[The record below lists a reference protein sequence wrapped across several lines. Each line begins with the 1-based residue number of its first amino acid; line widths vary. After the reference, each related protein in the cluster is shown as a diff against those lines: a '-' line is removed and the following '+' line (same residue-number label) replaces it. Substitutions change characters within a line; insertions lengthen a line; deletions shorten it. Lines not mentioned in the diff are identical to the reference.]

1 MLTPELTELFRQS
14 CAALAEKQGLSLE
27 TMTETGIAALRLSVG
42 NTVGDKP
49 EERAMKYKRAVEE
62 IMKTE
67 DGKIAVRWSGTKR
80 FVIIPDDEIALF
92 LIYLVANGENAIKN
106 INSKLR

>member
-42 NTVGDKP
+42 NTASDEPK
-49 EERAMKYKRAVEE
+49 E
-62 IMKTE
+62 I
-67 DGKIAVRWSGTKR
+67 RR
-80 FVIIPDDEIALF
+80 
-92 LIYLVANGENAIKN
+92 
-106 INSKLR
+106 

>member
-42 NTVGDKP
+42 NTVGD
-49 EERAMKYKRAVEE
+49 ETRRLQ
-62 IMKTE
+62 
-67 DGKIAVRWSGTKR
+67 WQ
-80 FVIIPDDEIALF
+80 
-92 LIYLVANGENAIKN
+92 
-106 INSKLR
+106 